1 MSEMSEDEARGTEGS
16 NLSSGEM
23 VWAIR
28 STPSGT
34 SASAALFRRLGLPA
48 AGAWFT
54 SMRSRGGASLPRKV
68 NKSLASNEDWK
79 AWGELDPLNGVAI
92 IRERAKHGANPWTD
106 ESFYEV
112 GAIDWR
118 RGGLF

>member
-1 MSEMSEDEARGTEGS
+1 MSEDEARGTEGS
-16 NLSSGEM
+16 NPLQRGDGMGDQEHPL
-23 VWAIR
+23 R
-28 STPSGT
+28 TLGDLPRC
-34 SASAALFRRLGLPA
+34 SAVSACA
-48 AGAWFT
+48 AGARFT
-54 SMRSRGGASLPRKV
+54 CMRSRGGASLPRKV
-68 NKSLASNEDWK
+68 NKSLASNKNWK

>member
-1 MSEMSEDEARGTEGS
+1 MSEDEARGTEGS

-28 STPSGT
+28 STPSGP
-34 SASAALFRRLGLPA
+34 SAICRAVPPSRLVRPAPGLRVCGRA
-48 AGAWFT
+48 EV
-54 SMRSRGGASLPRKV
+54 LHCPRKV
-68 NKSLASNEDWK
+68 NNSLASNEDWK
-79 AWGELDPLNGVAI
+79 AWGELDPLTGVAI